1 MRRLL
6 LLSALVFAA
15 LTLRAQVLSHCFEE
29 FFEQTAFF
37 GEQALLPLHLVGGL
51 VTSFEPEMRRAAS
64 VKGVT
69 LGTLT
74 PSPVG
79 GLARYHGLCG

>member
-1 MRRLL
+1 MQR
-6 LLSALVFAA
+6 
-15 LTLRAQVLSHCFEE
+15 VLSHCFEE

-79 GLARYHGLCG
+79 GLARYHGL